1 MQICIL
7 LPSAPPPSPGKVI
20 GETKQV
26 CFSALTSQTA
36 QRDQVVGCVDSFL
49 ELHLSFWLS

>member
-49 ELHLSFWLS
+49 ELHLSFWLY